1 MSNLYAVLLFVAVC
15 LACDLDLHYR
25 VNNGDYLIVNPD
37 SDTYNGIQAFD
48 ASGDEC
54 TTAVIEVYGF
64 TVTGCGLVSI
74 KHCCH
79 PIVKNKRSICII
91 ADQPEHPG
99 INLSNAY
106 VIS

>member
-1 MSNLYAVLLFVAVC
+1 MSNLYAVVLCVAVC

-54 TTAVIEVYGF
+54 TTEVIEIYGF
-64 TVTGCGLVSI
+64 TVTGCGLVS
-74 KHCCH
+74 
-79 PIVKNKRSICII
+79 VNKRFSFF
-91 ADQPEHPG
+91 
-99 INLSNAY
+99 NLFMTNGTSLPY
-106 VIS
+106 KFR

>member
-1 MSNLYAVLLFVAVC
+1 MFFRSFVKMSNLYAVLLSVAAC

-54 TTAVIEVYGF
+54 STAVIEVYGF

-74 KHCCH
+74 KHYCH
-79 PIVKNKRSICII
+79 PIVKKFKLL
-91 ADQPEHPG
+91 A
-99 INLSNAY
+99 INMHNSRPA
-106 VIS
+106 